1 VNIFEQK
8 SEMWE
13 QLSQDK
19 TVSEG
24 FLDPSDNTTHG
35 IGMGRMSDEQY
46 LGRFKD
52 WVERYARTVSP
63 EDLLRFPE
71 SSVGNPR
78 IVEHA
83 GYRASVPYLKNFALA
98 KFIAT
103 LIDTPNPRMLEIG
116 AGYGG
121 MADVLMRF
129 LTVKS
134 YTIVDL
140 PKVLPLSRYYLT
152 HTHPD
157 KTLEFREPSRMGDDH
172 YDVVINTASFGE
184 MPRETARNYVSWAMK
199 HSGSVISHNSVK
211 RTPSGVTR
219 HSEYGFHHHRI
230 ERVIAQP
237 DIAGAYHGQHLV
249 LVVKAGEPNM
259 SAERLDHMQVSV
271 NLGLHEDL
279 NAGNEEAMEAMH
291 RAASAWFFRGKALRR
306 FLSTGKSML
315 ARAYAAML
323 LDRPIEAPEYI
334 RRRVLQGGKQAV
346 LQQFKKALS

>member
-1 VNIFEQK
+1 MNIFERK

-13 QLSQDK
+13 ELSKDK
-19 TVSEG
+19 VVSED
-24 FLDPSDNTTHG
+24 FLDPSGNATHG
-35 IGMGRMSDEQY
+35 IGMGKMSDEQY
-46 LGRFKD
+46 LSRFKD
-52 WVERYARTVSP
+52 WVERYRNTVSP
-63 EDLLRFPE
+63 EDLRQFPE
-71 SSVGNPR
+71 SPVGRPR

-103 LIDTPNPRMLEIG
+103 LIDTPKPRILEIG

-121 MADVLMRF
+121 MADVLMR
-129 LTVKS
+129 LLRVES

-140 PKVLPLSRYYLT
+140 PEVLPLSRHYLT
-152 HTHPD
+152 QTHPNR
-157 KTLEFREPSRMGDDH
+157 KLEFLEPTRMGDDR

-184 MPRETARNYVSWAMK
+184 MPRETAQHYVSWAMK

-219 HSEYGFHHHRI
+219 HSEYGFHHYRI

-249 LVVKAGEPNM
+249 LVVKAGEPNIPG
-259 SAERLDHMQVSV
+259 ERLDRMQVSV

-279 NAGNEEAMEAMH
+279 NARNEEAMAAMH
-291 RAASAWFFRGKALRR
+291 EAAAARFFRRKALQR
-306 FLSTGKSML
+306 FLSTGTSML

-323 LDRPIEAPEYI
+323 LDQPIEAPEYI
-334 RRRVLQGGKQAV
+334 RRRILQGGKRAV